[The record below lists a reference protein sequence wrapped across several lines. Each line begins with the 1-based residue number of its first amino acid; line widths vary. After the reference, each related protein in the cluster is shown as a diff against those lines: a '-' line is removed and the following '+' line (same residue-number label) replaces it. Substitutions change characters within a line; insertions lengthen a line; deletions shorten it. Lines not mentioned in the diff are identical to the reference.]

1 MAGALGFVLLD
12 LAAQLGEEWLADT
25 VVFVGSIV
33 DNAVLVDV
41 KDGAEEEF
49 GLMEGVGEVGDIG
62 EKAVG
67 HADDVVDA
75 EAGLLGEVGV
85 AAVVEVFFVGVEV
98 AGGGVGMEAGFVRGG
113 VEIAAEEGVICRS
126 EAEALGGGNGFRE
139 EDALEEG
146 GHVGEREV
154 VGGGEI
160 VGFGDNAGAGLV
172 GAAFEDAAKGAAID
186 DGIVLGG
193 LLVEGIALG
202 SEEANG
208 IGVAVGG
215 SIAGGKAAGDAGV
228 GVTELGEA
236 VVERTLAEKFV
247 EAVVSEVVANE
258 EHAFDVVADGGGAV
272 GISEGG
278 ERDGSLAAPSGASGH
293 DSAAGDAGVVK
304 VVELFEGEGDDGE
317 FDQAGWVEVLAR
329 VEVIGVGGEGGAVL
343 GVAVD
348 LGVNVLELGLGV
360 VGDAL

>member
-49 GLMEGVGEVGDIG
+49 GLMEGVGEVGDIS

-75 EAGLLGEVGV
+75 EGGLVGDFGV

-146 GHVGEREV
+146 GNVGEREV

-160 VGFGDNAGAGLV
+160 VGFGDKACAGLV

-202 SEEANG
+202 SVEANG

-228 GVTELGEA
+228 GVAELVEALVEGALAKEFIEA
-236 VVERTLAEKFV
+236 VVG
-247 EAVVSEVVANE
+247 EVVAYQ
-258 EHAFDVVADGGGAV
+258 EHALDVVSDGGGAV
-272 GISEGG
+272 RIGG
-278 ERDGSLAAPSGASGH
+278 GGKGDRGLAAVGGTSGH
-293 DSAAGDAGVVK
+293 DGAAGDSGVVE
-304 VVELFEGEGDDGE
+304 VVELFEGEGYYGE
-317 FDQAGWVEVLAR
+317 FD
-329 VEVIGVGGEGGAVL
+329 
-343 GVAVD
+343 
-348 LGVNVLELGLGV
+348 
-360 VGDAL
+360 

>member
-1 MAGALGFVLLD
+1 MDEEG
-12 LAAQLGEEWLADT
+12 LANG
-25 VVFVGSIV
+25 VIFVGTVV
-33 DNAVLVDV
+33 DNAILVDV
-41 KDGAEEEF
+41 EDGAEKEF
-49 GLMEGVGEVGDIG
+49 GLVKGVGEVGDIG
-62 EKAVG
+62 KVAVR
-67 HADDVVDA
+67 HADDVIDA
-75 EAGLLGEVGV
+75 EGGLVGDFGV

-146 GHVGEREV
+146 GNVGEREV

-172 GAAFEDAAKGAAID
+172 GAAFEDAAKGAAIA

-193 LLVEGIALG
+193 LPVEGIALG
-202 SEEANG
+202 SVEANG

-348 LGVNVLELGLGV
+348 LGVNDLELVLGV